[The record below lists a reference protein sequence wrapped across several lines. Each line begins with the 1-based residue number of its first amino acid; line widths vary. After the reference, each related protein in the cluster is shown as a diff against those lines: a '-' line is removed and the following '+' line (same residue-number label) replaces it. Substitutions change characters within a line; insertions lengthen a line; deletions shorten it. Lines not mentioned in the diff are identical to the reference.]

1 METTSF
7 QNDLDMVVEDD
18 KSNICPNYLSGNCRE
33 IATCKWL
40 HPGEVSGALPLVKAD
55 TKNNTRVAVTSAGV
69 VNEELIDC
77 LALLEKLM
85 DQEIAVPF
93 NTPVDYKALNLLD
106 YPKIVKKPCDLGT
119 IKEMLLAGSLANT
132 MHFNI
137 HVKLVFENAML
148 YNADEA
154 QITVLA
160 RQLLAQF
167 EKMFAEMLEKW
178 RHEMAAR
185 DTQTPEDLD
194 KEKEK
199 ERTQLQ
205 LDLDNLMSK
214 IEKIKQDLHEV
225 RKRKGQFQ
233 TDKNAVLQSGSVKR
247 VKLTRPKA
255 PLSVKQKEELLGKI
269 KDLDED
275 DITGLINLVD
285 PNARDDEEFAL
296 NLSNLDEMTILNIHK
311 YVQDCMK
318 AKKRKNGQKRKKEY
332 YY

>member
-1 METTSF
+1 
-7 QNDLDMVVEDD
+7 MVVEDD
-18 KSNICPNYLSGNCRE
+18 KNNICPNFLQGNCRE

-40 HPGEVSGALPLVKAD
+40 HPGEISAVQPMKVE
-55 TKNNTRVAVTSAGV
+55 TKNKQTNNRAIVTSKGV

-93 NTPVDYKALNLLD
+93 NTPVDYKLLNLID

-119 IKEMLLAGSLANT
+119 IKEMLLAGSLVNT

-137 HVKLVFENAML
+137 HVKLVFENAIL
-148 YNADEA
+148 YNTDES

-160 RQLLAQF
+160 KQLLFQF
-167 EKMFAEMLEKW
+167 ENMFNEMLEKW
-178 RHEMAAR
+178 RQEVAAR
-185 DTQTPEDLD
+185 DTQTPEDID

-199 ERTQLQ
+199 ERRELQ
-205 LDLDNLMSK
+205 NQLDNLTTK
-214 IEKIKQDLHEV
+214 IDKIKHELHEV

-233 TDKNAVLQSGSVKR
+233 DKSSLLSGNVKR
-247 VKLTRPKA
+247 VKMTRPKA
-255 PLSVKQKEELLGKI
+255 PLTVKQKEDLVAKI
-269 KDLDED
+269 GELDEE

-285 PNARDDEEFAL
+285 PNAREDEEFSL
-296 NLSNLDEMTILNIHK
+296 NLTNMDEMTILNIQK
-311 YVQDCMK
+311 YVLDCMK
-318 AKKRKNGQKRKKEY
+318 AKKKKNGQKRNKNKEY